1 MSHGAP
7 KLCSTISLMK
17 PLNGVKVIDL
27 THMLAGPYAG
37 MVLADLGAEVVKV
50 EPLGSGEMTR
60 GLLKN
65 DPNYSFKNFGAY
77 FLTLNRNKKSVSIDL
92 KNKKG
97 LEVFYDLVRSADVV
111 LNNFSAGVV
120 SKLKIDFENLSS
132 INPKI
137 ITCSITGFGETGP
150 HSTRPAYDQIVQAYS
165 GGMSITGKDSNSPT
179 RAGIPIGDLG
189 SGLYSVIGILSA
201 LYSREK
207 TQKGQH
213 IDLSLLDVQISLL
226 TYMATMQTLSG
237 IDPEPIGNAHFVHVP
252 YNSFT
257 TSDGYVVIAVI
268 TDEFWQSLKSVVNV
282 GSLDDSKYD
291 SSIDRLKNQAFIEN
305 ELNKVL
311 STQTSGYWIDK
322 LNKAKVPCAPI
333 NKFSDALNDEQ
344 VKHRNMIVEVEHPD
358 GGFVKMP
365 GNPVKMSYTNEESYS
380 SPPHLGTDTREILKN
395 WSKYEDDKIE
405 SLENEKIIQS
415 ID

>member
-1 MSHGAP
+1 
-7 KLCSTISLMK
+7 
-17 PLNGVKVIDL
+17 
-27 THMLAGPYAG
+27 MLAGPYAG

-165 GGMSITGKDSNSPT
+165 GGMSITGKDAKSPT

-189 SGLYSVIGILSA
+189 SGLYSVVGILSA

-257 TSDGYVVIAVI
+257 TSDGFVVIAVI

-282 GSLDDSKYD
+282 GSLDDSKFD

-311 STQTSGYWIDK
+311 STQTSDYWIDK

-380 SPPHLGTDTREILKN
+380 SPPHLGTNTREILKN
-395 WSKYEDDKIE
+395 WSKYQDDEIE
-405 SLENEKIIQS
+405 ILENEKIIQS

>member
-1 MSHGAP
+1 
-7 KLCSTISLMK
+7 MK

-165 GGMSITGKDSNSPT
+165 GGMSITGKDAKSPT

-282 GSLDDSKYD
+282 GSLDDSKFD

-311 STQTSGYWIDK
+311 STQTSDHWIDK

>member
-1 MSHGAP
+1 
-7 KLCSTISLMK
+7 MK

-165 GGMSITGKDSNSPT
+165 GGMSITGKDAKSPT

-257 TSDGYVVIAVI
+257 TSDGFVVIAVI

-282 GSLDDSKYD
+282 GSLDDSKFD

-311 STQTSGYWIDK
+311 STQTSDHWIDK

-380 SPPHLGTDTREILKN
+380 SPPHLGTNTREILKN
-395 WSKYEDDKIE
+395 WSKYEDDEIE

>member
-1 MSHGAP
+1 
-7 KLCSTISLMK
+7 MK

-165 GGMSITGKDSNSPT
+165 GGMSITGKDAKSPT

-257 TSDGYVVIAVI
+257 TSDGFVVIAVI
-268 TDEFWQSLKSVVNV
+268 TDEFWKSLKSVVNV
-282 GSLDDSKYD
+282 GSLDDSKFD

-311 STQTSGYWIDK
+311 STQTSDHWIDK

-380 SPPHLGTDTREILKN
+380 SPPHLGTNTREILKN
-395 WSKYEDDKIE
+395 WSKYQDDEIE

>member
-1 MSHGAP
+1 
-7 KLCSTISLMK
+7 MK

-92 KNKKG
+92 KNEKG

-165 GGMSITGKDSNSPT
+165 GGMSITGKDAKSPT

-257 TSDGYVVIAVI
+257 TSDGFVVIAVI
-268 TDEFWQSLKSVVNV
+268 TDEFWQSLKSVVNID
-282 GSLDDSKYD
+282 SLDDSKFD

-311 STQTSGYWIDK
+311 STQTSDHWIDK

-380 SPPHLGTDTREILKN
+380 SPPHLGTNTREILKN
-395 WSKYEDDKIE
+395 WSKYQDDEIE

>member
-1 MSHGAP
+1 
-7 KLCSTISLMK
+7 
-17 PLNGVKVIDL
+17 
-27 THMLAGPYAG
+27 MLAGPYAG

-120 SKLKIDFENLSS
+120 SKLKIDFENLSL
-132 INPKI
+132 INSKI

-165 GGMSITGKDSNSPT
+165 GGMSITGKDAKSPT

-257 TSDGYVVIAVI
+257 TSDGYIVIAVI
-268 TDEFWQSLKSVVNV
+268 TDEFWQSLKSVLNV
-282 GSLDDSKYD
+282 GSLDDSRFD

-311 STQTSGYWIDK
+311 STQTSDYWIDK

-380 SPPHLGTDTREILKN
+380 SPPHLGTNTREILKN
-395 WSKYEDDKIE
+395 WSNYQEDEIE

>member
-1 MSHGAP
+1 
-7 KLCSTISLMK
+7 MK

-165 GGMSITGKDSNSPT
+165 GGMSITGKDAKSPT

-257 TSDGYVVIAVI
+257 TSDGFVVIAVI
-268 TDEFWQSLKSVVNV
+268 TDEFWQSLKSVVKV
-282 GSLDDSKYD
+282 GTLDDPKFD
-291 SSIDRLKNQAFIEN
+291 SSIDRLKNQAFIEG

-311 STQTSGYWIDK
+311 STQTSDHWIDK

-380 SPPHLGTDTREILKN
+380 SPPHLGTNTREILKN
-395 WSKYEDDKIE
+395 WSKYQDDEIE
-405 SLENEKIIQS
+405 SLEKEKIIQS

>member
-1 MSHGAP
+1 
-7 KLCSTISLMK
+7 
-17 PLNGVKVIDL
+17 
-27 THMLAGPYAG
+27 MLAGPYAG

-65 DPNYSFKNFGAY
+65 DPNFSFKNFGAY

-165 GGMSITGKDSNSPT
+165 GGMSITGKDAKSPT

-189 SGLYSVIGILSA
+189 SGLYSVVGILSA

-257 TSDGYVVIAVI
+257 TSDGFVVIAVI
-268 TDEFWQSLKSVVNV
+268 TDEFWQSLKSVVKV
-282 GSLDDSKYD
+282 GTLDDSKFD

-311 STQTSGYWIDK
+311 STQTSDHWIDK

-380 SPPHLGTDTREILKN
+380 SPPHLGTNTREILKN
-395 WSKYEDDKIE
+395 WSKYQDDEIE
-405 SLENEKIIQS
+405 ILENEKIIQS

>member
-1 MSHGAP
+1 
-7 KLCSTISLMK
+7 
-17 PLNGVKVIDL
+17 
-27 THMLAGPYAG
+27 MLAGPYAG

-65 DPNYSFKNFGAY
+65 DPNYSFNNFGAY

-97 LEVFYDLVRSADVV
+97 LEVFYDLVRSADLV

-165 GGMSITGKDSNSPT
+165 GGMSITGKDAKSPT

-257 TSDGYVVIAVI
+257 TSDGFVVIAVI

-282 GSLDDSKYD
+282 SSLDDSKFD

-311 STQTSGYWIDK
+311 STQTSDHWIDK

-380 SPPHLGTDTREILKN
+380 SPPHLGTNTREILKN
-395 WSKYEDDKIE
+395 WSKYQDDEIE

-415 ID
+415 VD

>member
-1 MSHGAP
+1 
-7 KLCSTISLMK
+7 MK

-65 DPNYSFKNFGAY
+65 DPDYSFKNFGAY

-97 LEVFYDLVRSADVV
+97 LEVFYDLVRSADIV

-120 SKLKIDFENLSS
+120 SKLKIDFENLSA
-132 INPKI
+132 INLKI

-165 GGMSITGKDSNSPT
+165 GGMSITGKDAKSPT

-257 TSDGYVVIAVI
+257 TSDGFVVIAVI
-268 TDEFWQSLKSVVNV
+268 TDEFWKSLKSVVNV
-282 GSLDDSKYD
+282 DSLDDPKFD
-291 SSIDRLKNQAFIEN
+291 SSIDRLKNQSFIEN
-305 ELNKVL
+305 ELNKAL
-311 STQTSGYWIDK
+311 STQTSDHWIEK
-322 LNKAKVPCAPI
+322 LNKAKVPCGPI

-380 SPPHLGTDTREILKN
+380 SPPHLGTNTREILKN
-395 WSKYEDDKIE
+395 WSKYGEDKIKD
-405 SLENEKIIQS
+405 LEKENIIQS

>member
-1 MSHGAP
+1 
-7 KLCSTISLMK
+7 MK

-165 GGMSITGKDSNSPT
+165 GGMSITGKDAKSPT

-257 TSDGYVVIAVI
+257 TSDGFVVIAVI
-268 TDEFWQSLKSVVNV
+268 TDEFWQSLKSVVNI
-282 GSLDDSKYD
+282 GSLDDSKFD

-311 STQTSGYWIDK
+311 STQTSDHWIDK

-380 SPPHLGTDTREILKN
+380 SPPHLGTNTREILKN
-395 WSKYEDDKIE
+395 WSKYQDDEIE

>member
-1 MSHGAP
+1 
-7 KLCSTISLMK
+7 
-17 PLNGVKVIDL
+17 
-27 THMLAGPYAG
+27 MLAGPYAG

-120 SKLKIDFENLSS
+120 SKLKIDFENLFS

-165 GGMSITGKDSNSPT
+165 GGMSITGKDAKSPT

-257 TSDGYVVIAVI
+257 TSDGFVVIAVI

-282 GSLDDSKYD
+282 SSLDDSKFD

-311 STQTSGYWIDK
+311 STQTSDHWIDK

-395 WSKYEDDKIE
+395 WSKYEDDEIE

>member
-1 MSHGAP
+1 
-7 KLCSTISLMK
+7 MK

-65 DPNYSFKNFGAY
+65 DPNFSFKNFGAY

-165 GGMSITGKDSNSPT
+165 GGMSITGKDAKSPT

-189 SGLYSVIGILSA
+189 SGLYSVVGILSA

-257 TSDGYVVIAVI
+257 TSDGFVVIAVI
-268 TDEFWQSLKSVVNV
+268 TDEFWQSLKSVVKV
-282 GSLDDSKYD
+282 GTLDDPKFD
-291 SSIDRLKNQAFIEN
+291 SSIDRLKNQAFIEG

-311 STQTSGYWIDK
+311 STQTSDHWIDK

-380 SPPHLGTDTREILKN
+380 SPPHLGTNTREILKN
-395 WSKYEDDKIE
+395 WSKYQDDEIE
-405 SLENEKIIQS
+405 ILENEKIIQS